1 MKQSDAKKFVKT
13 FLAKADIEINGKRPW
28 DIQVHDDRFYA
39 RVVANHSLGLGEGY
53 MDGWWDC
60 QRVDELIAKL
70 LISKQKQDLGI
81 SFNDAVGIFLQK
93 IFNYQTKKR
102 ATEVAVKHY
111 SIGNKLYQ
119 SMLDPTM
126 NYSCGY
132 WRGAQSLEE
141 AQRNK
146 MKLICA
152 KLLLKPGMTL
162 LDIGCGWGALAKF
175 AAENFGVSVVGVTIS
190 DKQKMLAE
198 ERCKGL
204 PVEIRLQDYRDLK
217 GEKFD
222 RVASVGMFEHVG
234 YKNYREFM
242 EVAHSSLSSDG
253 LFLLQT
259 IAGNETE
266 VMGDP
271 WLHKYIFPN
280 GMLPS
285 ISQMGKAIE
294 GLFIMEDWHNFGPDY
309 DKTLLAWH
317 KNFLQNW
324 PSIEKDYDG
333 RFYRM
338 WEYYLL
344 CCAGGFRARLT
355 QLWQLVLSNAG
366 LKNSFAVRE
375 LPQERFQENP
385 ANLSNQKVNLGT
397 SLAK

>member
-1 MKQSDAKKFVKT
+1 MRKSDAKEFMKK
-13 FLAKADIEINGKRPW
+13 FLARSDIEVNGKRPW
-28 DIQVHDDRFYA
+28 DIQVHDDRFYH
-39 RVVANHSLGLGEGY
+39 RVVANHNLGLGESY

-60 QRVDELIAKL
+60 QRVDELITKL
-70 LISKQKQDLGI
+70 LISRQNRDLGR
-81 SFNDAVGIFLQK
+81 SFNDVVASFLQK

-102 ATEVAVKHY
+102 AKEVAVKHY

-141 AQRNK
+141 AQLNK
-146 MKLICA
+146 MNLICS
-152 KLLLKPGMTL
+152 KLQLKPGMTL

-204 PVEIRLQDYRDLK
+204 PIEIRLQDYRDLK

-242 EVAHSSLSSDG
+242 KIAHSCLSPDG

-259 IAGNETE
+259 IAGNETD
-266 VMGDP
+266 VMGDL
-271 WLHKYIFPN
+271 WLNKYIFPN

-338 WEYYLL
+338 WDYYLL
-344 CCAGGFRARLT
+344 SCAGGFRARLT
-355 QLWQLVLSNAG
+355 QLWQIVLSNTG
-366 LKNSFAVRE
+366 LRNSFAVRE
-375 LPQERFQENP
+375 LPKESFAGEL
-385 ANLSNQKVNLGT
+385 ANLPKQKRNLDK
-397 SLAK
+397 SFAK